1 MLKYFFA
8 INLSILVCFL
18 LFKMYQSKKEPFT
31 TTPPS
36 CDTTCPAEEV
46 KHTLKTGNEQYI
58 KCCPQDQYAQYVA
71 TNGELS
77 CTDCPPVDDP
87 KYDTSSSSLTGQ
99 IRAFG
104 ATGVEFNGYTTIG
117 HCQAKC
123 KNGGTIQNPIL
134 HPYDTTKNE
143 YNRGSG
149 SECGSYTNYTPMN
162 SDETIGSNTYH
173 YADYGSSPTQTM
185 KKKTIDYSSGSN
197 GLCPDSQKVSDDY
210 CCISGKE
217 PRKNVNNIKCCN
229 PDEYLDEYNACTPC
243 PGSGQGSYNNV
254 GINACYITGN
264 ECIQKGYTVNG
275 GESPEFVLEE
285 ASKTTPIYHSS
296 TVSGSYNCKM
306 YECSFDTTTD
316 ITPTIS
322 DGSPARPLTC
332 TEKMYDS
339 TPLSN
344 TPVSYPDTTGVYTMF
359 YADETTNRNTLQT
372 PIPSKYKNSASVDGE
387 YAKYYLCL
395 ADHYLREDEG
405 SSASPTKYGCCPQN
419 YSLSNDQCI
428 NLSNDPIKAIAD
440 NALKE
445 GDRTGDCLPYYYQ
458 ANPNSVCTKCED
470 SKYSDNNT
478 PNDIMWEKL
487 DNVELDTTKISS
499 MELSLDTG
507 ISLQD
512 CKKKC
517 FDNNLTSNTKDCRLI
532 EFTPETKTCK
542 LYDLPQPTSNTDNVE
557 WFQTASSSPTKDLY
571 LLNCVSGTKN
581 LTHYQYV
588 TSTDPNCIGKM
599 LMKKGSEDHLTDF
612 PRYCHSIK
620 CEIKGTSTDRDT
632 ESNNCFPKSDY
643 GSKLYC
649 TNKYGET
656 NTYCLT
662 IYDLRADCQDLVN
675 VKDRYDEIS
684 TLSPEFKNK
693 VYRYYN
699 QNNSNCTEADMDDCE
714 CKSIRC
720 PEGQYVS
727 ENICVECTSPE
738 YVNSE
743 GTGCASFFTDQ
754 TKYFYI
760 KQGNHY
766 ISGKTIKNNIADATI
781 FKITDSEEDAPTV
794 RLESGNDILCI
805 VENSYSSGFG
815 YYYEVSF
822 DGIPGNANDLK
833 LEIINENGNDLE
845 VKIYSDDKFLKSN
858 SINADLTTTTDYE
871 ESTCKFTLIFVD
883 ECPYRQIYDDNAQC
897 KTCPSGTILKEDG
910 TCEDCGFRKI
920 SYDNRCDS
928 CNGDKIKVNNECKSC
943 PPGYVVVNN
952 DCMENADTYNERIE
966 NILRNAYNNRCH
978 VDFKHMD
985 SGAIL
990 TSISSTQRREWKN
1003 ETRKDTDPW
1012 NNIID
1017 SRGKW
1022 KGTAPYLRNSD
1033 LTKELFWGEKW
1044 GSLDNWGTRHK
1055 DRHVMLVGGE
1065 CCFREY
1071 EHPIGTPGGNPNTE
1085 TCNNGTAWQRSKKHK
1100 TLSAVD
1106 IWLRSP
1112 ENYVIGDNRY
1122 RKILNPT

>member
-31 TTPPS
+31 TTPS
-36 CDTTCPAEEV
+36 CDHTCATGEV
-46 KHTLKTGNEQYI
+46 KHTINYEGEQYI
-58 KCCPQDQYAQYVA
+58 KCCPANQYASVNVGA
-71 TNGELS
+71 PPTLS
-77 CTDCPPVDDP
+77 CADCPLVNDAKYNG
-87 KYDTSSSSLTGQ
+87 KYDTTSLTGQ
-99 IRAFG
+99 IPPD
-104 ATGVEFNGYTTIG
+104 GVEVNDSNTRG

-143 YNRGSG
+143 YNSGSG
-149 SECGSYTNYTPMN
+149 NECDSFTKYTPMT
-162 SDETIGSNTYH
+162 SDDTIISSNTTYH
-173 YADYGSSPTQTM
+173 YADSGTPPTTTM
-185 KKKTIDYSSGSN
+185 NKKTIDYSI
-197 GLCPDSQKVSDDY
+197 GLNEECPNSQKVSDVDYPDY
-210 CCISGKE
+210 CCVSGKE
-217 PRKNVNNIKCCN
+217 PRKNGNNIKCCGSN
-229 PDEYLDEYNACTPC
+229 EYLDGNNQCTPC
-243 PGSGQGSYNNV
+243 PDSDSKGSYINA

-264 ECIQKGYTVNG
+264 ECMDKGYMVNG
-275 GESPEFVLEE
+275 VSESVLT
-285 ASKTTPIYHSS
+285 SPTNTNTPIYHSS
-296 TVSGSYNCKM
+296 AVSGSYNCKM
-306 YECSFDTTTD
+306 YECSFDTTT
-316 ITPTIS
+316 PPIS
-322 DGSPARPLTC
+322 GGSPAIYLRC
-332 TEKMYDS
+332 GADKMYES

-499 MELSLDTG
+499 IELSLDTG

-542 LYDLPQPTSNTDNVE
+542 LYDLPQPTSNTDNGE

-727 ENICVECTSPE
+727 ENKCVECTSPE

-760 KQGNHY
+760 KQGNNF
-766 ISGKTIKNNIADATI
+766 ISGKTIKNNIADATV

-805 VENSYSSGFG
+805 VENSHSSGDGFV
-815 YYYEVSF
+815 YEVSF
-822 DGIPGNANDLK
+822 NGIPSNAKDLK
-833 LEIINENGNDLE
+833 LEIINDNGTNLE
-845 VKIYSDDKFLKSN
+845 VKIYFDDVYNDKFLKNN
-858 SINADLTTTTDYE
+858 SIINADLTTTTDYE
-871 ESTCKFTLIFVD
+871 ESTCKFTLEFIHNV
-883 ECPYRQIYDDNAQC
+883 
-897 KTCPSGTILKEDG
+897 GT
-910 TCEDCGFRKI
+910 
-920 SYDNRCDS
+920 
-928 CNGDKIKVNNECKSC
+928 
-943 PPGYVVVNN
+943 
-952 DCMENADTYNERIE
+952 
-966 NILRNAYNNRCH
+966 
-978 VDFKHMD
+978 
-985 SGAIL
+985 
-990 TSISSTQRREWKN
+990 
-1003 ETRKDTDPW
+1003 
-1012 NNIID
+1012 
-1017 SRGKW
+1017 
-1022 KGTAPYLRNSD
+1022 
-1033 LTKELFWGEKW
+1033 
-1044 GSLDNWGTRHK
+1044 
-1055 DRHVMLVGGE
+1055 
-1065 CCFREY
+1065 
-1071 EHPIGTPGGNPNTE
+1071 PIGNVQVT
-1085 TCNNGTAWQRSKKHK
+1085 SF
-1100 TLSAVD
+1100 
-1106 IWLRSP
+1106 
-1112 ENYVIGDNRY
+1112 Y
-1122 RKILNPT
+1122 RTT